1 MNNAAGK
8 EKYERM
14 WQTTAEV
21 IRAWDPYN
29 LLAGGSPSDEFDSEI
44 SSVVTY
50 ISRMRSPSDAAS
62 AVSQVF
68 SSNFEPHL
76 FTPKDCSEVGAR
88 LFARLK
94 EQGFVP

>member
-1 MNNAAGK
+1 MNNVAGK

-14 WQTTAEV
+14 WQITAEV
-21 IRAWDPYN
+21 IRAWDPYS
-29 LLAGGSPSDEFDSEI
+29 LAGGSAKDEFDSEI
-44 SSVVTY
+44 SAVVTH
-50 ISRMRSPSDAAS
+50 ISRMRSPSDAAN

-76 FTPKDCSEVGAR
+76 FSPKDCSEVGSE

-94 EQGFVP
+94 EQGFVS